1 MSGKSNEGIAPLP
14 QVPNHELARRRKAT
28 RAKLH
33 KVPEQGEALPV
44 TPESVHELFE
54 GFVNQGDL
62 EGVAHLYEPN
72 ASFVERD
79 GKVVSGSAAIKEYL
93 RGLLSIKPRMRIHH
107 LGTIDA
113 GDIAVLL
120 SEWELDGKAP
130 DGSHIS
136 DRGNTYGL
144 VRRGKDGAWRLV
156 VDNPWR
162 TMSPGV

>member
-1 MSGKSNEGIAPLP
+1 M
-14 QVPNHELARRRKAT
+14 

-33 KVPEQGEALPV
+33 KVPEQGEVLAV
-44 TPESVHELFE
+44 SPEAVHELFE

-62 EGVAHLYEPN
+62 EGIVHLYEPN
-72 ASFVERD
+72 AALVERD

-113 GDIAVLL
+113 GDVAVLL
-120 SEWELDGKAP
+120 SEWELDGKTP

-136 DRGNTYGL
+136 DRGNTYDI
-144 VRRGKDGAWRLV
+144 VRRRKDGSWRLV

-162 TMSPGV
+162 MMHPGRTME

>member
-1 MSGKSNEGIAPLP
+1 MG
-14 QVPNHELARRRKAT
+14 
-28 RAKLH
+28 AKLH
-33 KVPEQGEALPV
+33 KVPGQGEVHPA

-54 GFVNQGDL
+54 SFVNQGDL
-62 EGVAHLYEPN
+62 EGMAHLYEPN
-72 ASFVERD
+72 AAFVERD
-79 GKVVSGSAAIKEYL
+79 GKVISGSVAIREYL
-93 RGLLSIKPRMRIHH
+93 RGLLSIKPRIRIHH

-136 DRGNTYGL
+136 DRGNTYDI
-144 VRRGKDGAWRLV
+144 VRRRKDGAWRLV

-162 TMSPGV
+162 TVLTGRTKE

>member
-1 MSGKSNEGIAPLP
+1 M
-14 QVPNHELARRRKAT
+14 

-33 KVPEQGEALPV
+33 KKPEQGEAFPV

-62 EGVAHLYEPN
+62 EGMAHLYEPN
-72 ASFVERD
+72 AAFVERD

-93 RGLLSIKPRMRIHH
+93 RGLLSNKTRMRINH

-113 GDIAVLL
+113 GDVAVLL

-136 DRGNTYGL
+136 DRGNTYDI
-144 VRRGKDGAWRLV
+144 VRRRKDGTWRLI
-156 VDNPWR
+156 VDNPWG
-162 TMSPGV
+162 TVLPGRVKG